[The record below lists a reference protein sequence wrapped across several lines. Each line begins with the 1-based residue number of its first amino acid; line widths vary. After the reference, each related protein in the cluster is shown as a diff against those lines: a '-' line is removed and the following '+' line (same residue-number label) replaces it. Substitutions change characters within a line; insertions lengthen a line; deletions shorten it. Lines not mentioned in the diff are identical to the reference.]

1 MKIAVCSGGF
11 DPLHSGH
18 LASFEAA
25 RMLADRLYVAVNSDD
40 WLRRKKGRA
49 FMPLLER
56 VALVGALRCVD
67 QVMAYFDD
75 SDGSCCA
82 ALEEIKR
89 RHPNDP
95 IIFCNGGDRTRENI
109 PGMRVPGI
117 DFQFEIG
124 GNNKANSSSW
134 ILEEWKA
141 PKTTRP
147 WGYYRVLHEAAGVK
161 VKELTVDPGAALSMQ
176 RHQGR
181 SEFWLV
187 AEGTAT
193 VDTIDSTTT
202 DVELNGVFDRHQY
215 LHISRN
221 EWHQLIN
228 NESNPLKIIEIQY
241 GEQCEEADIE
251 RRTTQQPAVDH

>member
-25 RMLADRLYVAVNSDD
+25 SMMADKLYVAVNSDE
-40 WLRRKKGRA
+40 WLQRKKGRS
-49 FMPLLER
+49 FMPLIER
-56 VALVGALRCVD
+56 VALVRALRCVD
-67 QVMAYFDD
+67 QVIAYFDD
-75 SDGSCCA
+75 TDGSCCA
-82 ALEEIKR
+82 ALEEIKQ
-89 RHPNDP
+89 RHPNDD
-95 IIFCNGGDRTRENI
+95 IIFCNGGDRTQENI
-109 PGMRVPGI
+109 PEMRVPGI
-117 DFQFEIG
+117 SFQFEVG

-141 PKTTRP
+141 PKTRRP

-187 AEGTAT
+187 AEGQAT
-193 VDTIDSTTT
+193 VDTIDAVTT
-202 DVELNGVFDRHQY
+202 DTELRGIFDRHQY
-215 LHISRN
+215 LHIDRN

-241 GEQCEEADIE
+241 GQQCEESDIE
-251 RRTTQQPAVDH
+251 RRNTGQPAVDQ